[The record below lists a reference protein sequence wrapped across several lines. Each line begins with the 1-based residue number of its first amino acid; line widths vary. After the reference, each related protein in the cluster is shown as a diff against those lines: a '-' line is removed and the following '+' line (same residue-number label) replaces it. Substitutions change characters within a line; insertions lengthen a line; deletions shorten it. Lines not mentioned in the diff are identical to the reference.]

1 MYRWRMR
8 TRRITSKHCK
18 MRHGNSIARSITRLI
33 SVAIVLLFG
42 GALLTKCAST
52 MTPTGGP
59 KDTLPPVIML
69 MEPNNFTTNIDTL
82 HPPKIFIGFNEY
94 VQIKDL
100 QKELYTSPAMK
111 KKPSVVRRGLGIV
124 VTIKDTLIPNTT
136 YAINFGSSILDNN
149 EGNPL
154 HSMRYVFST
163 GSEIDSMYMSGYTA
177 DSYKA
182 DSVSKSF
189 IYFFIADSVEQPKEW
204 DSTMFKYKPAVIARA
219 DKNGIFIAQNL
230 KPVDYRIYAFED
242 TNNNM
247 EYEPSVDQIGF
258 LDTVY
263 NPKNMPDFY
272 IWFDSLRQYP
282 SADPQLYFRM
292 FKDRRFARQ
301 TLSAQERLNKH
312 KAMLYFG
319 APNPEVTSIRFDS
332 IPEDKVIYDPKTIG
346 RDTVALWFDMEVLPD
361 TIKGEI
367 TYFKHDSVNNL
378 VESTDKLRLAW
389 VKTETKEER
398 KKREELEKEREKA
411 EKNGEEWVEPEVPN
425 PFKIT
430 IPSSGD
436 YNKDK
441 LFDMVFDY
449 PLTKFDT
456 AAIAFT
462 MTTEQIT
469 EPQNVEFH
477 FIQDTLNRQRY
488 RLQTEW
494 TPNAKYELL
503 IPAGVFENVARES
516 NDTLKYSYTGSNP
529 DKFALVNVNV
539 KGTHPKAKYIMQ
551 LTNAQG
557 KVQKEIA
564 NVTPGKYKFEYVTPG
579 DVMLRVV
586 EDMNANG
593 KWDTGDMVLMRQP
606 ERTEIF
612 KNEDGVELIT
622 TKENWEYDLDVD
634 MDKLFAPVTMESLIK
649 LLNDKEDERLKKL
662 AEEEAKKR
670 KDQSKQKN
678 NQGSGM
684 GFGGV
689 GGALGGMGGL
699 GGGSTGGFGGSTG
712 SGGLRTNTMG
722 NIQR

>member
-1 MYRWRMR
+1 MR
-8 TRRITSKHCK
+8 QNRD
-18 MRHGNSIARSITRLI
+18 IAQSITRLV

-42 GALLTKCAST
+42 GALFTKCAST

-59 KDTLPPVIML
+59 KDTLPPVIIL
-69 MEPNNFTTNIDTL
+69 MEPNNFSTNIDTL
-82 HPPKIFIGFNEY
+82 HPPKIEIGFNEF

-111 KKPSVVRRGLGIV
+111 KKPTAVRRGKSIV
-124 VTIKDTLIPNTT
+124 VTIKDTLMPNTT

-163 GSEIDSMYMSGYTA
+163 GPEIDSMYMSGYTA

-182 DSVSKSF
+182 DSVGKSF
-189 IYFFIADSVEQPKEW
+189 IYFFMADSIEQPKDW

-219 DKNGIFIAQNL
+219 EKNGIFIAQNL
-230 KPVDYRIYAFED
+230 KPVNYRIYAFED

-263 NPKNMPDFY
+263 NPKDMPSFY
-272 IWFDSLRQYP
+272 IWFDSLRHYP

-292 FKDRRFARQ
+292 FKDRRFTRQ
-301 TLSAQERLNKH
+301 SLSAQERLNKH
-312 KAMLYFG
+312 KAMIYFG

-332 IPEDKVIYDPKTIG
+332 IPEDRVIYDPKSIG
-346 RDTVALWFDMEVLPD
+346 RDTVALWFDMAPEELPD

-389 VKTETKEER
+389 VKVETKEER

-411 EKNGEEWVEPEVPN
+411 RKNGEEWVEPEVPN
-425 PFKIT
+425 PFKVT
-430 IPSSGD
+430 IPTSGD

-441 LFDMVFDY
+441 VLNMEFDY

-456 AAIAFT
+456 AAITFT
-462 MTTEQIT
+462 MTSEEIT
-469 EPQNVEFH
+469 EPQNVEFC

-494 TPNAKYELL
+494 TPKAKYELL
-503 IPAGVFENVARES
+503 IPAGTFENIARES

-529 DKFALVNVNV
+529 DKFARININVS
-539 KGTHPKAKYIMQ
+539 GTHPKAKYILQ

-557 KVQKEIA
+557 KVQKEIT
-564 NVTPGKYKFEYVTPG
+564 NVVPGKYKFEYVTPG

-593 KWDTGDMVLMRQP
+593 QWDSGDMVLMRQP

-612 KNEDGVELIT
+612 KNDEGVELIT

-634 MDKLFAPVTMESLIK
+634 MDTLFAPVTMESIIK
-649 LLNDKEDERLKKL
+649 LLNDKEDARLKKL
-662 AEEEAKKR
+662 AEDMAKKR
-670 KDQSKQKN
+670 KDQSKQQN
-678 NQGSGM
+678 NQSSGM
-684 GFGGV
+684 GFGGM
-689 GGALGGMGGL
+689 GGALGGL
-699 GGGSTGGFGGSTG
+699 GSGSTGGFGGGFGGTTTG
-712 SGGLRTNTMG
+712 GMRSGSMNNM
-722 NIQR
+722 QR

>member
-1 MYRWRMR
+1 MR
-8 TRRITSKHCK
+8 RE
-18 MRHGNSIARSITRLI
+18 NSITRSITRLI
-33 SVAIVLLFG
+33 STAIVLLFG

-59 KDTLPPVIML
+59 KDTIPPVIVL

-82 HPPKIFIGFNEY
+82 RPPKIFIGFNEY
-94 VQIKDL
+94 VQIKDV

-111 KKPSVVRRGLGIV
+111 KQPSVVRRGQGIV

-163 GSEIDSMYMSGYTA
+163 GPEIDSMYMSGYTA

-189 IYFFIADSVEQPKEW
+189 IYFFIADSVEQPKDW

-219 DKNGIFIAQNL
+219 EKNGIFIAQNL

-247 EYEPSVDQIGF
+247 MYEPSVDQIGF

-263 NPKNMPDFY
+263 NPKDMPGFY
-272 IWFDSLRQYP
+272 IWFDSLRKYP

-292 FKDRRFARQ
+292 FMDRRFARQ
-301 TLSAQERLNKH
+301 TLSGQERLNKH
-312 KAMLYFG
+312 KAMIYFG
-319 APNPEVTSIRFDS
+319 APNPEVKSIRFDS
-332 IPEDKVIYDPKTIG
+332 IPEDKVIYDPKSIG

-367 TYFKHDSVNNL
+367 TYLKHDSINNL
-378 VESTDKLRLAW
+378 VETTDKLRLAW
-389 VKTETKEER
+389 VKVETKEER

-411 EKNGEEWVEPEVPN
+411 EKAGEEWVEPEQPN

-430 IPSSGD
+430 IPNSGD
-436 YNKDK
+436 FNKDK
-441 LFDMVFDY
+441 EFNMEFDY
-449 PLTKFDT
+449 LLTKFDT
-456 AAIAFT
+456 TAITMT

-477 FIQDTLNRQRY
+477 FIQDSINRQKY

-503 IPAGVFENVARES
+503 IPAGTFENVARES

-529 DKFALVNVNV
+529 DKFAIVNVNV
-539 KGTHPKAKYIMQ
+539 SGTHPKAKYILQ

-557 KVQKEIA
+557 KVQKEIS
-564 NVTPGKYKFEYVTPG
+564 NVSPGKYLFEYVTPG
-579 DVMLRVV
+579 DIMLRVV

-622 TKENWEYDLDVD
+622 TKENWEYDLEVD
-634 MDKLFAPVTMESLIK
+634 MDQLFAPVTMESLIK

-662 AEEEAKKR
+662 AEEMAKKR
-670 KDQSKQKN
+670 KEQSKTQN
-678 NQGSGM
+678 SNSSGM
-684 GFGGV
+684 GFGGM
-689 GGALGGMGGL
+689 GGGLGGMGGGF
-699 GGGSTGGFGGSTG
+699 GGNTSGGGFGGNTSG
-712 SGGLRTNTMG
+712 GGLRSGSMG
-722 NIQR
+722 NMQR

>member
-1 MYRWRMR
+1 MR
-8 TRRITSKHCK
+8 QE
-18 MRHGNSIARSITRLI
+18 NSIARSITRLI
-33 SVAIVLLFG
+33 SAAIVLLFG

-59 KDTLPPVIML
+59 KDTIPPVIVL
-69 MEPNNFTTNIDTL
+69 MEPNNFSTNIDTL
-82 HPPKIFIGFNEY
+82 HTPKIFIGFNEY

-111 KKPSVVRRGLGIV
+111 KKPSVVRRGQGIV
-124 VTIKDTLIPNTT
+124 ITMKDTLLPNTT

-163 GSEIDSMYMSGYTA
+163 GPEIDSMYMSGYTA

-189 IYFFIADSVEQPKEW
+189 IYFFIADSVEQPKDW

-219 DKNGIFIAQNL
+219 EKNGIFIAQNL
-230 KPVDYRIYAFED
+230 KPVNYRIYAFED

-247 EYEPSVDQIGF
+247 EYEPETDQIGF
-258 LDTVY
+258 LDTIY
-263 NPKNMPDFY
+263 NPKDMPGFY
-272 IWFDSLRQYP
+272 IWFDSLRKYP

-292 FKDRRFARQ
+292 FKDRRFTRQ

-319 APNPEVTSIRFDS
+319 SPNPEVTSIRFDS
-332 IPEDKVIYDPKTIG
+332 IPEDKVIYDPQSAGK
-346 RDTVALWFDMEVLPD
+346 DTVAIWFDMAPEELPD

-367 TYFKHDSVNNL
+367 TYFKHDSINNL

-411 EKNGEEWVEPEVPN
+411 EKNGEEWVEPEQPN

-436 YNKDK
+436 YHKDK
-441 LFDMVFDY
+441 SFDMVFDY

-456 AAIAFT
+456 AAIAMT

-469 EPQNVEFH
+469 EPQGVEFH
-477 FIQDTLNRQRY
+477 FIQDTLNRQKY
-488 RLQTEW
+488 RLQVEW

-503 IPAGVFENVARES
+503 IPAGTFENVARES

-529 DKFALVNVNV
+529 DKFALVNVKV
-539 KGTHPKAKYIMQ
+539 SGTHPKAKYILQ
-551 LTNAQG
+551 ITNAQG

-579 DVMLRVV
+579 DIMLRVV

-622 TKENWEYDLDVD
+622 TKENWEYDLEVD
-634 MDKLFAPVTMESLIK
+634 MDNLFAPVTMESLIK

-670 KDQSKQKN
+670 KQESNKKS
-678 NQGSGM
+678 NQGTGM
-684 GFGGV
+684 GFGGM
-689 GGALGGMGGL
+689 GGALGGLGSGSTGGL
-699 GGGSTGGFGGSTG
+699 GSMGGSTGA
-712 SGGLRTNTMG
+712 GGLRTNTMG
-722 NIQR
+722 NMQR

>member
-1 MYRWRMR
+1 MEQ
-8 TRRITSKHCK
+8 H
-18 MRHGNSIARSITRLI
+18 NSTARSITRLI
-33 SVAIVLLFG
+33 SAAIVLLFG

-59 KDTLPPVIML
+59 KDTLPPVIL
-69 MEPNNFTTNIDTL
+69 YMEPNNFTTNIDTL
-82 HPPKIFIGFNEY
+82 RVPKILIGFNEY

-111 KKPSVVRRGLGIV
+111 KKPSVVRRGQAIV
-124 VTIKDTLIPNTT
+124 VTIKDTLMPNTT

-163 GSEIDSMYMSGYTA
+163 GPEIDSMYMSGYTA

-189 IYFFIADSVEQPKEW
+189 IYFFIADSVEQPKDW

-219 DKNGIFIAQNL
+219 EKNGIFIAQNL

-242 TNNNM
+242 TNGNM
-247 EYEPSVDQIGF
+247 EYEPSIDQIGF

-263 NPKNMPDFY
+263 NPKNMPGFY
-272 IWFDSLRQYP
+272 IWFDSLRKYP

-301 TLSAQERLNKH
+301 TLSAQERLNRH
-312 KAMLYFG
+312 KAMIYFG

-332 IPEDKVIYDPKTIG
+332 IPEDRVIYDPKTVG
-346 RDTVALWFDMEVLPD
+346 KDTVALWFDMAPEELPD

-378 VESTDKLRLAW
+378 VESTDKLRLTW
-389 VKTETKEER
+389 VYTESKEER
-398 KKREELEKEREKA
+398 KEREKLEKEREKA
-411 EKNGEEWVEPEVPN
+411 EKNGEEWHEPEKPN

-436 YNKDK
+436 YHKDK
-441 LFDMVFDY
+441 QLTMEFDY
-449 PLTKFDT
+449 LLTKFDT
-456 AAIAFT
+456 AAITMT

-469 EPQNVEFH
+469 EPQNVKIS
-477 FIQDTLNRQRY
+477 FIQDSINRQKY
-488 RLQTEW
+488 RLDTEW
-494 TPNAKYELL
+494 TPNAKYELI
-503 IPAGVFENVARES
+503 IPAGTFENVARES

-529 DKFALVNVNV
+529 EKFAIVNV
-539 KGTHPKAKYIMQ
+539 KVSGTHPQAKYILQ

-557 KVQKEIA
+557 KVQKEIS
-564 NVTPGKYKFEYVTPG
+564 NVTPGSYRFEYVTPG
-579 DVMLRVV
+579 DVMIRVV

-622 TKENWEYDLDVD
+622 TKENWEYDLEVNMDV
-634 MDKLFAPVTMESLIK
+634 LFAPITMESIIK

-670 KDQSKQKN
+670 KEKAKQQN

-684 GFGGV
+684 GFGG
-689 GGALGGMGGL
+689 AMGGL
-699 GGGSTGGFGGSTG
+699 GGGSMGGFGGGGSTG
-712 SGGLRTNTMG
+712 SGGLRSGSMG
-722 NIQR
+722 GNMQR

>member
-1 MYRWRMR
+1 MR
-8 TRRITSKHCK
+8 KH
-18 MRHGNSIARSITRLI
+18 NSIVQNITRLI

-42 GALLTKCAST
+42 GALFTKCAST

-59 KDTLPPVIML
+59 KDTIPPVIIY

-82 HPPKIFIGFNEY
+82 HTPKILIGFNEY

-111 KKPSVVRRGLGIV
+111 KKPSVVRRGQAIV
-124 VTIKDTLIPNTT
+124 VTIKDTLKPNTT
-136 YAINFGSSILDNN
+136 YAINFGSSISDNN

-163 GSEIDSMYMSGYTA
+163 GPEIDSMYMSGYTA

-189 IYFFIADSVEQPKEW
+189 IYFFIADSVERPKDW
-204 DSTMFKYKPAVIARA
+204 DSTMFKHKPDVIARA
-219 DKNGIFIAQNL
+219 EKNGIFIAQNL

-242 TNNNM
+242 TNGNM
-247 EYEPSVDQIGF
+247 EYEPSIDQIGF

-263 NPKNMPDFY
+263 NPKNMPGFY
-272 IWFDSLRQYP
+272 IWFDSLRKYP

-292 FKDRRFARQ
+292 FKDRRFTRQ

-332 IPEDKVIYDPKTIG
+332 IPEDRVIYDPKTVG
-346 RDTVALWFDMEVLPD
+346 KDTVALWFDMAPEELPD

-378 VESTDKLRLAW
+378 VEATDKLRLAW
-389 VKTETKEER
+389 VKVETKEER

-425 PFKIT
+425 PFKVT

-441 LFDMVFDY
+441 EFNMEFDY

-456 AAIAFT
+456 AAISMT
-462 MTTEQIT
+462 MTSENIT
-469 EPQNVEFH
+469 EPQTVKFH
-477 FIQDTLNRQRY
+477 FVQDTINRQKY

-494 TPNAKYELL
+494 EPNAKYELL
-503 IPAGVFENVARES
+503 IPAGTFENVARES
-516 NDTLKYSYTGSNP
+516 NDTLKYSYSGSNP
-529 DKFALVNVNV
+529 DKFALINV
-539 KGTHPKAKYIMQ
+539 KVTGTHPKAKYIMQ

-557 KVQKEIA
+557 KVQKEIS
-564 NVTPGKYKFEYVTPG
+564 NVTPGKYTFEYVTPG

-622 TKENWEYDLDVD
+622 TKENWEYDLEVD
-634 MDKLFAPVTMESLIK
+634 MDMLFAPVTMESLIK
-649 LLNDKEDERLKKL
+649 LLNDKEDARLKKL

-670 KDQSKQKN
+670 QEQSKQKN

-684 GFGGV
+684 GFGG
-689 GGALGGMGGL
+689 AMGGL
-699 GGGSTGGFGGSTG
+699 GGGSMGGFGGGGSTNG
-712 SGGLRTNTMG
+712 GGLRNGSMG
-722 NIQR
+722 GNMQR

>member
-1 MYRWRMR
+1 MR
-8 TRRITSKHCK
+8 REH
-18 MRHGNSIARSITRLI
+18 SIAHSITRLI
-33 SVAIVLLFG
+33 STAIVLLFG

-52 MTPTGGP
+52 MTPSGGP
-59 KDTLPPVIML
+59 KDTIPPVIL
-69 MEPNNFTTNIDTL
+69 FMEPNNYTTNIDTL
-82 HPPKIFIGFNEY
+82 HPPKILIGFNEY

-111 KKPSVVRRGLGIV
+111 KKPSVVRRGQGIV

-163 GSEIDSMYMSGYTA
+163 GPEIDSMYMSGYTA

-189 IYFFIADSVEQPKEW
+189 IYFFMADSIEQPKDW

-219 DKNGIFIAQNL
+219 EKNGIFIAQNL

-247 EYEPSVDQIGF
+247 EYEPSIDQIGF

-263 NPKNMPDFY
+263 NPKDMPGFY

-292 FKDRRFARQ
+292 FMDRRFARQ
-301 TLSAQERLNKH
+301 TLSSHERVNRH

-319 APNPEVTSIRFDS
+319 AANPEVTNISFDS
-332 IPEDKVIYDPKTIG
+332 IPADKVIYDPKSVG
-346 RDTVALWFDMEVLPD
+346 RDTVALWFDMAPEELPD

-367 TYFKHDSVNNL
+367 TYMKHDSINNL

-389 VKTETKEER
+389 VYVETKEER
-398 KKREELEKEREKA
+398 KEREELEKQREKA
-411 EKNGEEWVEPEVPN
+411 EKAGEEWEEPEKAN

-430 IPSSGD
+430 IPTSGD

-441 LFDMVFDY
+441 LLNMEFDY

-456 AAIAFT
+456 AAIAMT
-462 MTTEQIT
+462 MTSEQIT
-469 EPQNVEFH
+469 EPQSVAFH
-477 FIQDTLNRQRY
+477 ITQDTLNRQKY
-488 RLQTEW
+488 RLDVAWE
-494 TPNAKYELL
+494 PNAKYELL
-503 IPAGVFENVARES
+503 IPAGTFENVARES
-516 NDTLKYSYTGSNP
+516 NDTLKYSYTGSDPN
-529 DKFALVNVNV
+529 KFAIVNVDV
-539 KGTHPKAKYIMQ
+539 RGTHPKAKYILQ

-557 KVQKEIA
+557 KVQKEIS
-564 NVTPGKYKFEYVTPG
+564 NVTPGKYKFEFVTPG
-579 DVMLRVV
+579 DIMLRVV

-612 KNEDGVELIT
+612 KSEDGVELIT
-622 TKENWEYDLDVD
+622 TKENWEYDLEAD
-634 MDKLFAPVTMESLIK
+634 MDVLFAPVTMESLIK

-670 KDQSKQKN
+670 KENASKN
-678 NQGSGM
+678 NNQNSGM
-684 GFGGV
+684 GFGGM
-689 GGALGGMGGL
+689 GGLGGSSSSGMGGFGGNSSSGGMGGL
-699 GGGSTGGFGGSTG
+699 GGGT
-712 SGGLRTNTMG
+712 GGLRGGSSNNM
-722 NIQR
+722 QR